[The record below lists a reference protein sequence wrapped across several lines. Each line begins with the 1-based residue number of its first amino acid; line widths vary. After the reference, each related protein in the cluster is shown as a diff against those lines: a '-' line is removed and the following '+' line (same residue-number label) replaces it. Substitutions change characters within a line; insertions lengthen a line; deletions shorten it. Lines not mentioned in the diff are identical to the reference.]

1 MGGRAGINSDRV
13 NVITMFPMFDNMDT
27 KVGVKT
33 AVHLQSGEFVREV
46 EVST

>member
-1 MGGRAGINSDRV
+1 MKGPGTGGRGGISSDRV

-33 AVHLQSGEFVREV
+33 AVHLELEEG
-46 EVST
+46 